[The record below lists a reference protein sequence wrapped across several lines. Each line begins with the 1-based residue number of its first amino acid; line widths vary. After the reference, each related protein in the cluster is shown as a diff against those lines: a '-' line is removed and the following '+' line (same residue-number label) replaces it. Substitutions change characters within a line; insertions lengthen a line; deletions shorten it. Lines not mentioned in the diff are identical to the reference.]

1 MLHIKYLNLNNF
13 CRQVTQSIVIDEL
26 TFNIEVTC
34 TCMKYLKVGLNENK
48 KCNV

>member
-13 CRQVTQSIVIDEL
+13 CRQVTQSIVIDDL

-34 TCMKYLKVGLNENK
+34 MKYLKVRLNENK